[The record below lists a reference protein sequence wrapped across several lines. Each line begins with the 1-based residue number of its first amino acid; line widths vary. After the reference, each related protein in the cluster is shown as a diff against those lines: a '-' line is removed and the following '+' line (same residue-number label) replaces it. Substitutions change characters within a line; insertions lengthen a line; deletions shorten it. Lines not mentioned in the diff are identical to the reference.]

1 MFYLA
6 TISVA
11 TACRSRDSSIVINQ
25 QTLTVRA
32 YTLVKSHRWMPPQL
46 FSMTDFVSL
55 LEMVLP

>member
-1 MFYLA
+1 MLQCVGM
-6 TISVA
+6 SV
-11 TACRSRDSSIVINQ
+11 VINQ

-32 YTLVKSHRWMPPQL
+32 YTLVKFRRWMPPQL